1 MYLDMRIHKNQD
13 KRGKALG
20 MSRLGLEVVL
30 HGNLG
35 RFRDKRS
42 VMVGA
47 ASAVGPRLPRF
58 EDSSSQVVD
67 KSDTTCNL
75 LRSFPNPQR
84 LFLCQTCI
92 WPTYAKRNS
101 EDSDHS

>member
-20 MSRLGLEVVL
+20 MGRLGPGVAL

-35 RFRDKRS
+35 LFRNKRS

-58 EDSSSQVVD
+58 KDSSNQVVN
-67 KSDTTCNL
+67 KSDTIYNL
-75 LRSFPNPQR
+75 LRSFPSPQR
-84 LFLCQTCI
+84 LFLC
-92 WPTYAKRNS
+92 
-101 EDSDHS
+101 